1 MVAHHSSP
9 LLILGNAW
17 KAAEEDVVGAYVTDA
32 APIAAEPSAVPETG
46 DHSDTGAEAYNFK
59 EYVLNEYDLGDV
71 DNRLYEYGAYDEYG
85 LAPPKP
91 TTAYE
96 DEVGPGVAAETDV
109 SESTVSITPR
119 LCWPR
124 GVCMKGPHQGLC
136 PPVHALL
143 VGCLSWDT
151 CGVSKCIV
159 CDFWF
164 NDWQLSWGQCM
175 HLGVTDI
182 LFASFHSSREAQ
194 EWFTLL
200 FSFFL
205 TTYYPHTHILYL
217 ISVCRPNLQPSQTHP
232 TSPTPLVYTSILTT
246 WQPSLPTLQL
256 SYNS

>member
-91 TTAYE
+91 TTTYE

-175 HLGVTDI
+175 HLGVTDF
-182 LFASFHSSREAQ
+182 LFGSFHSVAEKHRNDSHS
-194 EWFTLL
+194 L

-205 TTYYPHTHILYL
+205 TTYYPHTHSLFNQCMSAQPATLSNIPNKPHPLRLYL
-217 ISVCRPNLQPSQTHP
+217 HFDNMTTLPA
-232 TSPTPLVYTSILTT
+232 YTTIIL
-246 WQPSLPTLQL
+246 
-256 SYNS
+256 